1 MPNLETLLNQ
11 SDELPSLPEI
21 YIKVSDLL
29 ESEDSSSREIGEAV
43 QTDPS
48 LTARILKLINSA
60 YYGMPRQVT
69 SVAQAVSLLGRQQL
83 QQILLGTVLAGVFN
97 DMQIKNFSMTEF
109 WRHSIKTAII
119 ARHLAMQNVNII
131 DHEAFFTA
139 GLLHDIGRL
148 VLAKAI
154 PDELAEIDRQVRNG
168 ADVVRLETEILGL
181 SHVDVGGALMLKW
194 DMPTV
199 ITQCVLNHHRIEHEG
214 EHAIASSI
222 VYLANKLSLKQV
234 VETEKEMMS
243 ELSGIRN
250 WKQAD
255 NTLDQILI
263 ACQLADKQWAEVMES
278 LGMVDMEIGDEF
290 DDPF

>member
-83 QQILLGTVLAGVFN
+83 QQILLGSVLAGVFN
-97 DMQIKNFSMTEF
+97 DMHIDNFSMTEF

-148 VLAKAI
+148 VLAKAM
-154 PDELAEIDRQVRNG
+154 PDELAEIDRQVKNG

-250 WKQAD
+250 WKQTD

-278 LGMVDMEIGDEF
+278 LGMVDMEIGDEY